1 MIRPAFAAFIVAGSL
16 AVGASPKPQMPAI
29 EPTLDTV
36 REVRVATL
44 TAPDENAFVFD
55 TDKPGLTLAFT
66 LTPPSGLTL
75 LDVRQPARIEATDST
90 GADLTGIEPGFMDER
105 EYVALEQ
112 SFGDAPTGFTMRLT
126 PPARGA
132 QSFTLATAFEAVFFA
147 GTSTEEVAVSREWSA
162 LPASL
167 TGGESVR
174 IRLGGGASNAQLEM
188 QPGTAKERFEEVIL
202 LVGAAELESSGTMWN
217 DDEATFLFSGSSER
231 VTAARFVARTG
242 VRTQTVRINLVEQAL
257 P

>member
-1 MIRPAFAAFIVAGSL
+1 MIRPALAAFLVAGSL
-16 AVGASPKPQMPAI
+16 AVGASPKPQTLAI
-29 EPTLDTV
+29 EPTLDSV

-44 TAPDENAFVFD
+44 IEPDENAFVFD
-55 TDKPGLTLAFT
+55 SDKPGLSLKFT
-66 LTPPSGLTL
+66 LHPPSGLTL
-75 LDVRQPARIEATDST
+75 LEVRQPARIVATDST
-90 GADLTGIEPGFMDER
+90 GADLAGIEPGFMDEL

-126 PPARGA
+126 APARSA
-132 QSFTLATAFEAVFFA
+132 TSFTLAADFDAVFFA
-147 GTSTEEVAVSREWSA
+147 GTTTDEVAASREWSD

-167 TGGESVR
+167 TGGETVR
-174 IRLGGGASNAQLEM
+174 IRLGGGANNAQLEM

-202 LVGAAELESSGTMWN
+202 LAGGAELESNGTMWN

-231 VTAARFVARTG
+231 VTAVRFVARTG
-242 VRTQTVRINLVEQAL
+242 LREQTVRINLVEQAL